1 MRYIP
6 STKGLDLVHP
16 SNIPEPISG
25 EECQQGLLMPGFTL
39 PAYTD
44 IDSASGIAFE
54 VWEHCIEDLQAIW
67 HEQRFSEKLTT
78 LFRLP
83 I

>member
-1 MRYIP
+1 
-6 STKGLDLVHP
+6 
-16 SNIPEPISG
+16 
-25 EECQQGLLMPGFTL
+25 MPGFTL